1 WAPLSLLPALGVA
14 MGGWATAFYFH
25 VSPLHLSGRWS
36 DRAKTVY
43 VFFLNKGYLDEVY
56 EVMLVRPTL
65 RFATWLW
72 RVVDVGGVDRVYMTS
87 AGASVGLS
95 RWLWQTVDVRLI
107 DRAVTGLGSLSVN
120 MARWLWEVVD
130 LRLINRAVDGL
141 GRFTL
146 KMTVWLWQIVDIKG
160 VDRAFGGLGRS
171 SDATGLALR
180 RLEPRLLQH
189 HILVVILWMVGG
201 IALFFW
207 LILE

>member
-1 WAPLSLLPALGVA
+1 MPRAWRSVA
-14 MGGWATAFYFH
+14 
-25 VSPLHLSGRWS
+25 R
-36 DRAKTVY
+36 
-43 VFFLNKGYLDEVY
+43 
-56 EVMLVRPTL
+56 
-65 RFATWLW
+65 
-72 RVVDVGGVDRVYMTS
+72 
-87 AGASVGLS
+87 SVAHS
-95 RWLWQTVDVRLI
+95 RWLWHTVDVRLI
-107 DRAVTGLGSLSVN
+107 DRAVTGLGSLSVTI
-120 MARWLWEVVD
+120 ARWLWEVVD
-130 LRLINRAVDGL
+130 LRLIDRAVGGL

-160 VDRAFGGLGRS
+160 ADRIFGGIGRR